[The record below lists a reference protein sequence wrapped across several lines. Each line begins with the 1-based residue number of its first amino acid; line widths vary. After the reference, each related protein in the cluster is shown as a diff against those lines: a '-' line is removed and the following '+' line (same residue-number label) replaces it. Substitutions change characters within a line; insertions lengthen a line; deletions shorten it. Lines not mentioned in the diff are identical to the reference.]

1 MQRGWNAVAMK
12 GRFVRN
18 EIEMREVAVL
28 CLIFGEVPGWTRK
41 KNLNVA
47 TRRQK
52 LIVRKSYEYYSSF

>member
-1 MQRGWNAVAMK
+1 MEEQL
-12 GRFVRN
+12 VRN
-18 EIEMREVAVL
+18 GIEMREVAVL

-52 LIVRKSYEYYSSF
+52 LIVRKSYEYYSSFQ